1 MKQISTKIGELIQDS
16 KKQLFTQINT
26 IMVKT
31 YWEIGRIIVEEEQNG
46 NEKAKYGSNLLKKLS
61 EELTKKHGKG
71 FSRDNLENMRKFY
84 LTFPISETLSR
95 KLGWSHYTTLLRIE
109 DKLKRDFYLKDSEE
123 QKWSVRELKRQIN
136 SALFERLALSKD
148 KKGILELAQKGQI
161 IGDSKDL
168 IKDPYILEFLN
179 LEEFNQLNETELE
192 QKLIDNLEK
201 FILELGKGFMFVSR
215 QKRITLDNTHFYID
229 LVFYNRLL
237 KSFVIIELKT
247 NDLKHQHLGQLQMYV
262 NYYDRE
268 IKQEDE
274 NPTIG
279 ILLCLDKKQ
288 QIVEY
293 TLPKENNSI
302 FASKYKLYLPDKKE
316 LEQKVKN
323 LLEEELIE
331 YKKY

>member
-1 MKQISTKIGELIQDS
+1 MNEITNQIGNLILEARKQTYR
-16 KKQLFTQINT
+16 QINT

-31 YWEIGRIIVEEEQNG
+31 YWEIGKTIIKEQQG
-46 NEKAKYGSNLLKKLS
+46 NEKAKYGTNLLNNLS
-61 EELTKKHGKG
+61 KELTKKYGKG
-71 FSRDNLENMRKFY
+71 FSRDNLENMRKLF
-84 LTFPISETLSR
+84 LEFPKSETLSR
-95 KLGWSHYTTLLRIE
+95 NLSWSHYTTLLRID
-109 DKLKRDFYLKDSEE
+109 DKLRRNFYIKELES
-123 QKWSVRELKRQIN
+123 QNWSVRELKRQIN
-136 SALFERLALSKD
+136 SALFERLSLSKN
-148 KKGILELAQKGQI
+148 KSEILKLSNDGQI
-161 IGDSKDL
+161 IENPNDL

-179 LEEFNQLNETELE
+179 IKEHHSLNESELE

-201 FILELGKGFMFVSR
+201 FILELGKGFMFVAR

-247 NDLKHQHLGQLQMYV
+247 KELKHEHLGQLQMYV

-279 ILLCLDKKQ
+279 ILLCLDKKEQ
-288 QIVEY
+288 VVEY
-293 TLPKENNSI
+293 TLPKENNQL

-316 LEQKVKN
+316 LEQRVKD
-323 LLEEELIE
+323 LLKEEISE
-331 YKKY
+331 YKKC